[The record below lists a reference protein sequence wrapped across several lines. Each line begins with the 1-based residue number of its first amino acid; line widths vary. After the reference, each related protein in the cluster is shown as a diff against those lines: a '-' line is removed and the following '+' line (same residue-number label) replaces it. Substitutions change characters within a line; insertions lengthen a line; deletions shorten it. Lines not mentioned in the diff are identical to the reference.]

1 MEQEIIV
8 DLDEVKAFVENP
20 DFHQYL
26 LANTNE
32 FSTAA
37 FILQTLLDAVENAS
51 QSVDISQKI

>member
-20 DFHQYL
+20 DFHHYL
-26 LANTNE
+26 LTNTNE

-37 FILQTLLDAVENAS
+37 FILQTLLDAIENAS
-51 QSVDISQKI
+51 QSVDIT

>member
-51 QSVDISQKI
+51 QSVDIT

>member
-1 MEQEIIV
+1 MEQEITV

-20 DFHQYL
+20 DFHRFL
-26 LANTNE
+26 LDNTNE

-51 QSVDISQKI
+51 QSVDIPQKM